1 MTYKQNLFF
10 IAQCLTVK
18 FEKKNKKEVLLKLKN
33 KKIDWDEITK
43 ISTNHLVFSAL
54 YCNLKKVN
62 FLKYLPK
69 DLIIYMKYINNINE
83 ERNTQIIIQAKEINE
98 LLLSNNITPIFLKG
112 TANILEGLY
121 DNISERMIG
130 DIDFICSKNEH
141 QRAVKILLENGYYS
155 LAKENY
161 RFPNEKHYPRLKKK
175 NRIAAVEIHE
185 ELISEKY
192 RSEFNYNLVYKNT
205 LKLNNINFLS
215 YNHQAVLSIVSSHID
230 DYGFYYKELALK
242 NAYDVFLISKKT
254 DIKKTISLY
263 KNLKNPMNCFLACCF
278 FIFGNIYTLDYN
290 KTKKAEKYLSN
301 FDSLV
306 SNDVI
311 RKFRYL
317 LKSIELSIQKRMSI
331 IFKSITSKEHRVWLI
346 KRISDKNWQKNK
358 LRQIGLKK

>member
-254 DIKKTISLY
+254 DIKNTISLY